1 MLTIVIGFLGL
12 VVLICTAS
20 NGEWGAFGLALV
32 VLVKSLLKTPL
43 LTLCGGHDVAH
54 LIRYFLMVLVAGA
67 VWPRTFRFYEKY
79 AK

>member
-32 VLVKSLLKTPL
+32 VLVLLIGMAACEREEVKAKNNR
-43 LTLCGGHDVAH
+43 D
-54 LIRYFLMVLVAGA
+54 RY
-67 VWPRTFRFYEKY
+67 WSHIDD
-79 AK
+79 